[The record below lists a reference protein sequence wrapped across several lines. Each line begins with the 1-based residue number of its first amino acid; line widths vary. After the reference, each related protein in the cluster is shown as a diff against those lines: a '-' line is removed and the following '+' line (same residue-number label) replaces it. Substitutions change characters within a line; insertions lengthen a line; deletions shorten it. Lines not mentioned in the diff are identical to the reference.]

1 MGRNK
6 SAQTPPTWSVLRE
19 HKLEGHSRINKVP
32 GQTWHHA
39 LGKQCSC
46 EFTNKIMNIF
56 LFCPTLFWQ
65 PFYLGSEGETCISC
79 HPSQLWRAWS
89 IELVNRIQIDA
100 TLSWIDHLHKSN
112 SIPTNMT
119 HTKQTF
125 LSSLSRA
132 HTSLFINPDHH
143 LSLLEGFHFKSR
155 RVNLIKIFTSHQG
168 ADSQFKKF

>member
-1 MGRNK
+1 MKLISTNC
-6 SAQTPPTWSVLRE
+6 PTWSVLRE

-32 GQTWHHA
+32 VQTWHHA

-46 EFTNKIMNIF
+46 EFTNRIMNIF

-65 PFYLGSEGETCISC
+65 PFYLGSEGETCISF
-79 HPSQLWRAWS
+79 HPSQLWRAWR

-125 LSSLSRA
+125 YHPYRELTHLS
-132 HTSLFINPDHH
+132 INPDHH
-143 LSLLEGFHFKSR
+143 LSLLEGSDFKSL
-155 RVNLIKIFTSHQG
+155 RVDLIKTFTSHQG